1 MGGHPVAVALERLQ
15 DRDIIRA
22 GVDEPRGR
30 DGIVEAEVR
39 RRRGVVE
46 GGVEGGV
53 EVAVVVDRGGRVVAG
68 VAVPP
73 AAGEML
79 VVVGFGGVVV
89 PSEVLQALRVTM
101 PATRTLLARFP
112 TSAR

>member
-1 MGGHPVAVALERLQ
+1 VPVLTSRGGATESSKLKS
-15 DRDIIRA
+15 
-22 GVDEPRGR
+22 
-30 DGIVEAEVR
+30 
-39 RRRGVVE
+39 GVVE
-46 GGVEGGV
+46 VGV

-73 AAGEML
+73 AEGEML
-79 VVVGFGGVVV
+79 VVVGFGGVAV